1 MSDSSTQG
9 TRKWIPALLIVGGY
23 ALSLSVYG
31 ALPANVAPELGRLL
45 PVTPPSDPDVIP
57 RPIAAFGLPTLALA
71 IGLLLHE
78 APVSRLGRA
87 SGRAFGFGATV
98 DTTDADYH
106 KYAGS
111 YRLIVAWTVA
121 LILSFHVAILAA
133 ALAWPVEPGLIVGLT
148 FGAGLLIVGNVMP
161 RLRPNAIAG
170 IRTARTMRDPVLW
183 ARVHRI
189 YGALWLL
196 GGVAVLAVAWMAPR
210 YALAAGAAA
219 LLMTSLAMLAVPRN
233 PAPRQP

>member
-1 MSDSSTQG
+1 MSDSTTHG
-9 TRKWIPALLIVGGY
+9 IREWIPAMLVVGGY
-23 ALSLSVYG
+23 ALSLSVYRE
-31 ALPANVAPELGRLL
+31 LPAIVAPDLGRLL
-45 PVTPPSDPDVIP
+45 PVTPPSSPDGIP
-57 RPIAAFGLPTLALA
+57 RMVAAFGLPTLALV

-87 SGRAFGFGATV
+87 AGRAFGFGANVATA
-98 DTTDADYH
+98 DADYH

-121 LILSFHVAILAA
+121 LILSFHVAILAS
-133 ALAWPVEPGLIVGLT
+133 ALSWPVEPGLIVGLT
-148 FGAGLLIVGNVMP
+148 LGAGLLIVGNVMP

-183 ARVHRI
+183 ARVHRV
-189 YGALWLL
+189 YGALWLVC
-196 GGVAVLAVAWMAPR
+196 GIAVLAVALMAPR

-233 PAPRQP
+233 PAPRSR